1 MGFLADAWSSA
12 KRVAS
17 SVGRVVSAAWEK
29 TKEVAG
35 NAIGLMA
42 EKAETFV
49 GTVKSVWKKVK
60 PFIEKVVQ
68 PALKMA
74 AQWTAMALPAFPWV
88 TGALTAFDKALDA
101 LVAWDKTA
109 MAKKLDAAIHWV
121 IQRAKDLHNVNL
133 NEEEMAVAEQHEE
146 TFRETRSEVRGDAAK
161 AIDLASLITSYA
173 QLSTRIA
180 HVMENN
186 NIQDFEHYLRLR
198 AAQKLLKDTEKRL
211 MLAQDIHAINSD
223 DLFLMQIGAELLNKA
238 PTISDADTLRLD
250 EVIYA
255 RFQQKLIPFVFE
267 EMIMAWGCNLDTM
280 EKEWK
285 AESATI
291 AKDQVLLRRLEI
303 GQRLSELDAEEAAM
317 LADLQAK
324 VPALKAQM
332 DSKRKRTN
340 EMRSYVFAAEGF
352 LQMLEKNPEDFADK
366 EYLLD
371 DSSAAGMIIIE
382 CAQHGKQWEELSESE
397 QFLIIDFAN
406 IFEEASRAR
415 AARLVEVVA

>member
-1 MGFLADAWSSA
+1 MGFWSDVWDGA
-12 KRVAS
+12 TRVAS
-17 SVGRVVSAAWEK
+17 SVARVASAAWKK

-35 NAIGLMA
+35 KAIGWMA

-49 GTVKSVWKKVK
+49 GTVKSVWQKVK
-60 PFIEKVVQ
+60 PFIAKVVQ
-68 PALKMA
+68 PALKIA

-88 TGALTAFDKALDA
+88 TGAITAFDKALEA
-101 LVAWDKTA
+101 LLAWDKTA
-109 MAKKLDAAIHWV
+109 MAKKLDDAIHWV
-121 IQRAKDLHNVNL
+121 IQRAKDLHDINL
-133 NEEEMAVAEQHEE
+133 NEEEMAAAEQHEE
-146 TFRETRSEVRGDAAK
+146 TLREARSEVRGDAAK

-173 QLSTRIA
+173 QLNTRIT
-180 HVMENN
+180 HVVENN

-211 MLAQDIHAINSD
+211 MQAQDIHAINND

-238 PTISDADTLRLD
+238 PTISDADTQRLD
-250 EVIYA
+250 NVIYA

-267 EMIMAWGCNLDTM
+267 EMIMAWGCNLETM
-280 EKEWK
+280 ENEWK
-285 AESATI
+285 AESQAI
-291 AKDQVLLRRLEI
+291 SKDQVLLRRLEI
-303 GQRLSELDAEEAAM
+303 GQRLSELDTEEAAM

-324 VPALKAQM
+324 VPAFKAEM

-340 EMRSYVFAAEGF
+340 EMRNYVFAAEGF

-366 EYLLD
+366 EYLLE

-382 CAQHGKQWEELSESE
+382 CAQHGKQWEALTEAE

-415 AARLVEVVA
+415 AAKLVEVVA

>member
-1 MGFLADAWSSA
+1 MGFLSKVWGGITSLATSTVNIA
-12 KRVAS
+12 KS
-17 SVGRVVSAAWEK
+17 AWEK

-35 NAIGLMA
+35 KAIGWMA

-49 GTVKSVWKKVK
+49 GTVKSVWQKVK
-60 PFIEKVVQ
+60 PYIAKVVQ
-68 PALKMA
+68 PALKVA

-88 TGALTAFDKALDA
+88 AGAITAFDKALDA
-101 LVAWDKTA
+101 LLAWDKTS

-133 NEEEMAVAEQHEE
+133 NKEEMSTAAQHEE
-146 TFRETRSEVRGDAAK
+146 TLREARNEVRGDAAK

-186 NIQDFEHYLRLR
+186 NIEDFEHYLRLR
-198 AAQKLLKDTEKRL
+198 AAQKLLKDTERRL
-211 MLAQDIHAINSD
+211 MLAQDIHAINAD
-223 DLFLMQIGAELLNKA
+223 DLFLMEIGAELLKKVPA
-238 PTISDADTLRLD
+238 ISDADTQHLD
-250 EVIYA
+250 HVVYA

-280 EKEWK
+280 ENEWK
-285 AESATI
+285 AENQAIS
-291 AKDQVLLRRLEI
+291 KDQILLRRLEI
-303 GQRLSELDAEEAAM
+303 GQRLSELNTEEAAM
-317 LADLQAK
+317 LADLQLK
-324 VPALKAQM
+324 VPAFKAQM

-366 EYLLD
+366 EYLLE

-406 IFEEASRAR
+406 IYEEASRAR
-415 AARLVEVVA
+415 AAKLVEVVV

>member
-17 SVGRVVSAAWEK
+17 SVGRAVSAVWEK

-42 EKAETFV
+42 EKAENFV

-238 PTISDADTLRLD
+238 PSISDADTRRLD

-303 GQRLSELDAEEAAM
+303 GQRLSELDAEEADM

>member
-1 MGFLADAWSSA
+1 MGILSKVWGSVKKA
-12 KRVAS
+12 AS
-17 SVGRVVSAAWEK
+17 SAWEK
-29 TKEVAG
+29 TKEVARE
-35 NAIGLMA
+35 AIGLMA

-49 GTVKSVWKKVK
+49 GTVKSVWQKVK

-68 PALKMA
+68 PALKLA
-74 AQWTAMALPAFPWV
+74 VQWTSAALPAFPWV
-88 TGALTAFDKALDA
+88 AGAIAAFDKALDA

-109 MAKKLDAAIHWV
+109 MAKRLDAAIHWV
-121 IQRAKDLHNVNL
+121 IQRAKDLHDINL
-133 NEEEMAVAEQHEE
+133 SKEEMATATEHEA
-146 TFRETRSEVRGDAAK
+146 TFREARNDMRGDAAK

-173 QLSTRIA
+173 QLHTRIT

-186 NIQDFEHYLRLR
+186 NIEDFEHYLRLR

-211 MLAQDIHAINSD
+211 MLAQDIHVINAD
-223 DLFLMQIGAELLNKA
+223 DLFLMEIGAALLKKS
-238 PTISDADTLRLD
+238 PSISEADTQRLD

-280 EKEWK
+280 EQEWK
-285 AESATI
+285 AQSQAI

-303 GQRLSELDAEEAAM
+303 GQRLSELDAEEATI

-332 DSKRKRTN
+332 DGKRKRAN

-366 EYLLD
+366 EYLLE

>member
-1 MGFLADAWSSA
+1 MGFF
-12 KRVAS
+12 S
-17 SVGRVVSAAWEK
+17 SVWGGITSLATSVVNVATSAWEK

-35 NAIGLMA
+35 KAIGWMA
-42 EKAETFV
+42 DKAETFV
-49 GTVKSVWKKVK
+49 GTVKSVWQKVK
-60 PFIEKVVQ
+60 PYIATVVQ
-68 PALKMA
+68 PALKVA

-88 TGALTAFDKALDA
+88 AGAITAFDKALDA
-101 LVAWDKTA
+101 LLAWDKTA

-133 NEEEMAVAEQHEE
+133 NKEEMSTAAQHEE
-146 TFRETRSEVRGDAAK
+146 TLREARNEVRGDAAK

-173 QLSTRIA
+173 QLYTRIT

-186 NIQDFEHYLRLR
+186 NIEDFEHYLRLR

-211 MLAQDIHAINSD
+211 MLAQDIHAINTD
-223 DLFLMQIGAELLNKA
+223 DLFLMEIGAELLKKV
-238 PTISDADTLRLD
+238 PVISDADTQRLD
-250 EVIYA
+250 DVIYA

-280 EKEWK
+280 ENEWK
-285 AESATI
+285 AESQAI
-291 AKDQVLLRRLEI
+291 SKDQVLLRRLEI
-303 GQRLSELDAEEAAM
+303 GQRLSELDTEEAAM

-324 VPALKAQM
+324 VPALKAEM

-366 EYLLD
+366 EYLLE

-382 CAQHGKQWEELSESE
+382 CAQHGKQWEALTEAE

-415 AARLVEVVA
+415 AAKLVEVVA

>member
-1 MGFLADAWSSA
+1 MGILSKMWGGIKKA
-12 KRVAS
+12 AS
-17 SVGRVVSAAWEK
+17 SAWEK
-29 TKEVAG
+29 TKEVARE
-35 NAIGLMA
+35 AIGLMA

-49 GTVKSVWKKVK
+49 GTVKSVWQKVK

-68 PALKMA
+68 PALKLA
-74 AQWTAMALPAFPWV
+74 VQWTSAALPAFPWV
-88 TGALTAFDKALDA
+88 AGAIAAFDKALDA

-121 IQRAKDLHNVNL
+121 IQRAKDLHDINL
-133 NEEEMAVAEQHEE
+133 SKEEMATAAEHEA
-146 TFRETRSEVRGDAAK
+146 TFREARSEVRGDAAK

-173 QLSTRIA
+173 QLNTRIT

-186 NIQDFEHYLRLR
+186 NIEDFEHYLRLR

-211 MLAQDIHAINSD
+211 MLAQDIHVINAD
-223 DLFLMQIGAELLNKA
+223 DLFLMEIGAELLKKT
-238 PTISDADTLRLD
+238 PSISDADTQRLD

-280 EKEWK
+280 EQEWK
-285 AESATI
+285 AQSQTI

-303 GQRLSELDAEEAAM
+303 GQRLSELNAEEAAI
-317 LADLQAK
+317 LADLLAK

-332 DSKRKRTN
+332 DSKRKRAN

-366 EYLLD
+366 EYLLE

>member
-1 MGFLADAWSSA
+1 MSNVMGFLSKVWGGI
-12 KRVAS
+12 KKVAS
-17 SVGRVVSAAWEK
+17 SAWEK
-29 TKEVAG
+29 TKEVASK
-35 NAIGLMA
+35 AIGLMA

-49 GTVKSVWKKVK
+49 GTVKSVWQKVK

-68 PALKMA
+68 PALKLA
-74 AQWTAMALPAFPWV
+74 VQWTSAALPAFPWV
-88 TGALTAFDKALDA
+88 AGAIAAFDKALDA
-101 LVAWDKTA
+101 LVAWDKTS

-121 IQRAKDLHNVNL
+121 IQRAKDLHDINL
-133 NEEEMAVAEQHEE
+133 SKEEMATAAEHEE
-146 TFRETRSEVRGDAAK
+146 TFREARSEVRGDAAK

-173 QLSTRIA
+173 QLHTRIT

-186 NIQDFEHYLRLR
+186 NIVDFEHYLRLR

-211 MLAQDIHAINSD
+211 MLAQDIHVINAD
-223 DLFLMQIGAELLNKA
+223 DLFLMEIGAELLKKT
-238 PTISDADTLRLD
+238 PSISDTDTQRLD

-280 EKEWK
+280 EQEWK
-285 AESATI
+285 AHSQAI

-303 GQRLSELDAEEAAM
+303 GQRLSELDAEEATI

-332 DSKRKRTN
+332 DSKRKRAN

-366 EYLLD
+366 EYLLE

>member
-1 MGFLADAWSSA
+1 MGFWSDVWDGA
-12 KRVAS
+12 TRVAS
-17 SVGRVVSAAWEK
+17 SVARVASAAWKK

-35 NAIGLMA
+35 KAIGWMA

-49 GTVKSVWKKVK
+49 GTVKSVWQKVK
-60 PFIEKVVQ
+60 PFIAKVVQ
-68 PALKMA
+68 PALKIA

-88 TGALTAFDKALDA
+88 TGAITALDKALEA
-101 LVAWDKTA
+101 LLAWDKTA
-109 MAKKLDAAIHWV
+109 MAKKLDDAIHWV
-121 IQRAKDLHNVNL
+121 IQRAKDLHDINL
-133 NEEEMAVAEQHEE
+133 NEEEMAAAEQHEE
-146 TFRETRSEVRGDAAK
+146 ALREARSEVRGDAAK

-173 QLSTRIA
+173 QLNTRIT
-180 HVMENN
+180 HVVENN

-211 MLAQDIHAINSD
+211 MQAQDIHAINND

-238 PTISDADTLRLD
+238 PTISDADTQRLD
-250 EVIYA
+250 NVIYA

-267 EMIMAWGCNLDTM
+267 EMIMAWGCNLETM

-285 AESATI
+285 AESETI

-303 GQRLSELDAEEAAM
+303 GQRLSELDTEEAAM

-324 VPALKAQM
+324 VPALKARI

-366 EYLLD
+366 EYLLN

>member
-1 MGFLADAWSSA
+1 
-12 KRVAS
+12 
-17 SVGRVVSAAWEK
+17 
-29 TKEVAG
+29 
-35 NAIGLMA
+35 MA

-49 GTVKSVWKKVK
+49 GTVKSVWQKVK
-60 PFIEKVVQ
+60 PFIAKVVQ
-68 PALKMA
+68 PALKVA

-88 TGALTAFDKALDA
+88 SGAITAFDKALDA
-101 LVAWDKTA
+101 LLAWDKTA
-109 MAKKLDAAIHWV
+109 MAKKLDDAIHWV
-121 IQRAKDLHNVNL
+121 IQRAKDLHDINL
-133 NEEEMAVAEQHEE
+133 NEEEMATAEQHEE
-146 TFRETRSEVRGDAAK
+146 TLREARSEVRGDAAK

-173 QLSTRIA
+173 QLNTRIT

-186 NIQDFEHYLRLR
+186 NIEDFEHYLRLR
-198 AAQKLLKDTEKRL
+198 ASQKLLKDTEKRL
-211 MLAQDIHAINSD
+211 MQAQDIHAINTD
-223 DLFLMQIGAELLNKA
+223 DLFLMEIGAELLKKVPA
-238 PTISDADTLRLD
+238 ISDADTQRLD
-250 EVIYA
+250 DVIYA

-267 EMIMAWGCNLDTM
+267 EMIMAWGCNLETM

-285 AESATI
+285 AESETI

-303 GQRLSELDAEEAAM
+303 GQRLSELDTEEAAM

-324 VPALKAQM
+324 VPALKARM

-366 EYLLD
+366 EYLLN

>member
-1 MGFLADAWSSA
+1 
-12 KRVAS
+12 
-17 SVGRVVSAAWEK
+17 
-29 TKEVAG
+29 
-35 NAIGLMA
+35 MA

-49 GTVKSVWKKVK
+49 GTVKSVWQKVK
-60 PFIEKVVQ
+60 PFIAKVVQ
-68 PALKMA
+68 PALKVA
-74 AQWTAMALPAFPWV
+74 AKWTAANLPTFPWV
-88 TGALTAFDKALDA
+88 SAAITAFDKALEA
-101 LVAWDKTA
+101 LLAWDKTE
-109 MAKKLDAAIHWV
+109 MAKKLDDAIHWV
-121 IQRAKDLHNVNL
+121 IQRAKDLNDINL
-133 NEEEMAVAEQHEE
+133 NEEEMATAEQHEE
-146 TFRETRSEVRGDAAK
+146 TLRAARSEVRGDAAK

-173 QLSTRIA
+173 QLNTRIT

-186 NIQDFEHYLRLR
+186 NIEDFEHYLRLR

-211 MLAQDIHAINSD
+211 MQAQDIHAINAD
-223 DLFLMQIGAELLNKA
+223 DLFLMEIGAELLKKVPA
-238 PTISDADTLRLD
+238 ISDADTQRLD
-250 EVIYA
+250 DVIHA

-267 EMIMAWGCNLDTM
+267 EMIMAWGYNLETM

-285 AESATI
+285 AESEGI

-303 GQRLSELDAEEAAM
+303 GQRLAELDAEEAAM

-324 VPALKAQM
+324 VPALKARM

-366 EYLLD
+366 EYLLN

-415 AARLVEVVA
+415 AARLVEVAV

>member
-1 MGFLADAWSSA
+1 MGFLSKVWGGITSLATSA
-12 KRVAS
+12 VNVAA
-17 SVGRVVSAAWEK
+17 SVWEK

-35 NAIGLMA
+35 KAIGWMA

-49 GTVKSVWKKVK
+49 GTVKSVWQKVK
-60 PFIEKVVQ
+60 PFIAKVVQ
-68 PALKMA
+68 PALKVA
-74 AQWTAMALPAFPWV
+74 AKWTAATLPTFPWV
-88 TGALTAFDKALDA
+88 SAAITAFDKALDA
-101 LVAWDKTA
+101 LLAWDKTE
-109 MAKKLDAAIHWV
+109 MAKKLDDAIHWV
-121 IQRAKDLHNVNL
+121 IQRAKDLNDINL
-133 NEEEMAVAEQHEE
+133 NEEEMTTAEQHEE
-146 TFRETRSEVRGDAAK
+146 TLRAARSEVRGDAAK

-173 QLSTRIA
+173 QLNTRIT

-186 NIQDFEHYLRLR
+186 NIEDFEHYLRLR

-211 MLAQDIHAINSD
+211 MQAQDIHAINAD
-223 DLFLMQIGAELLNKA
+223 DLFLMEIGAELLKKVPA
-238 PTISDADTLRLD
+238 ISDADTQRLD
-250 EVIYA
+250 DVIHA

-267 EMIMAWGCNLDTM
+267 EMIMAWGCNLETM

-285 AESATI
+285 AESEAI

-324 VPALKAQM
+324 VPALKARM

-366 EYLLD
+366 EYLLN

>member
-1 MGFLADAWSSA
+1 MGFFSNVWGGITSLATSTVNIA
-12 KRVAS
+12 KS
-17 SVGRVVSAAWEK
+17 AWEK
-29 TKEVAG
+29 TKEVASK
-35 NAIGLMA
+35 AIGWMA

-49 GTVKSVWKKVK
+49 GTVKSVWQKVK
-60 PFIEKVVQ
+60 PFIAKVVQ
-68 PALKMA
+68 PALKVA
-74 AQWTAMALPAFPWV
+74 AKWTAANLPTFPWV
-88 TGALTAFDKALDA
+88 SAAITAFDKALEA
-101 LVAWDKTA
+101 LLAWDKTE
-109 MAKKLDAAIHWV
+109 MAKKLDDAIHWV
-121 IQRAKDLHNVNL
+121 IQRAKDLNDINL
-133 NEEEMAVAEQHEE
+133 NEEEMATAEQHEE
-146 TFRETRSEVRGDAAK
+146 TLRAARSEVRGDAAK

-173 QLSTRIA
+173 QLNTRIT

-186 NIQDFEHYLRLR
+186 NIEDFEHYLRLR

-211 MLAQDIHAINSD
+211 MQAQDIHAINAD
-223 DLFLMQIGAELLNKA
+223 DLFLMEIGAELLKKVPA
-238 PTISDADTLRLD
+238 ISDADTQRLD
-250 EVIYA
+250 DVIHA

-267 EMIMAWGCNLDTM
+267 EMIMAWGYNLETM

-285 AESATI
+285 AESEGI

-303 GQRLSELDAEEAAM
+303 GQRLAELDAEEAAM

-324 VPALKAQM
+324 VPALKARM

-366 EYLLD
+366 EYLLN

-415 AARLVEVVA
+415 AARLVEVAV